1 MSERIFIE
9 NYWTPIPGYYP
20 YEAYPT
26 GEIRNG
32 VTKHI
37 MTPQTWSTNGDGYEQ
52 KYQYVSLHINRK
64 PVKPPVHRLIAMT
77 FLPWPPG
84 DLNEYDV
91 DHLDYDPTHNDFM
104 NLRWLPKEINRVLK
118 ADTNPEARR
127 KIVEKCY
134 EMIK

>member
-1 MSERIFIE
+1 MNEINFNE

-32 VTKHI
+32 RTKRI
-37 MTPQTWSTNGDGYEQ
+37 LTPRTIHSHSLEDV
-52 KYQYVSLHINRK
+52 YQVVDVHINGKRFTRL
-64 PVKPPVHRLIAMT
+64 VHRLIAMT

-84 DLNEYDV
+84 DLNEYEV
-91 DHLDYDPTHNDFM
+91 DHLNHDPTRNDFM
-104 NLRWLPKEINRVLK
+104 NLRWLPKKINHMLK
-118 ADTNPEARR
+118 ENISDETRR
-127 KIVEKCY
+127 KIVERCY